1 MAYRILGGRPR
12 SAAPSA
18 PSDVVVHDA
27 TPTTSSEPG
36 PTPLTLAERI
46 KRRNQARKTEAHL
59 DSEDEPDGETKAAEA
74 ARTPRRPGRDDPP
87 AWWEK
92 TQDGI
97 GISSI
102 LWGRPGT
109 WRRRLVD
116 TLWSAGPACCWA
128 SLAAFVV
135 LNLAV
140 LVCEGPRYLY
150 SSGLLFVAVAIPF
163 PLLGIRWWRKS
174 SWRT

>member
-1 MAYRILGGRPR
+1 MAKADTPQR
-12 SAAPSA
+12 STDPA
-18 PSDVVVHDA
+18 HD
-27 TPTTSSEPG
+27 
-36 PTPLTLAERI
+36 
-46 KRRNQARKTEAHL
+46 
-59 DSEDEPDGETKAAEA
+59 DGADN
-74 ARTPRRPGRDDPP
+74 DDNPP

-92 TQDGI
+92 PQDGV
-97 GISSI
+97 GVSSSR
-102 LWGRPGT
+102 G

-116 TLWSAGPACCWA
+116 TLWSAGPVWCCWT

-163 PLLGIRWWRKS
+163 PVLGIRWWRKS
-174 SWRT
+174 GCRARV